1 MESLIGEGFAELF
14 DSTHES
20 MLRIALGETRDRQLA
35 LDACQN
41 AYLKLLRARRDGTAI
56 AEPQAWLARVVR
68 NEVRALGW
76 ARQTPVGPLISLDAA
91 PPSCVESQ
99 TDLGHERAETARAA
113 LAGLPA
119 GLREASRLRFDEGLT
134 FRQMGEALGCSE
146 SAAHRRLG
154 AALDRLR
161 RSLLHGPGRPES

>member
-1 MESLIGEGFAELF
+1 M
-14 DSTHES
+14 DSE
-20 MLRIALGETRDRQLA
+20 
-35 LDACQN
+35 
-41 AYLKLLRARRDGTAI
+41 
-56 AEPQAWLARVVR
+56 
-68 NEVRALGW
+68 
-76 ARQTPVGPLISLDAA
+76 
-91 PPSCVESQ
+91 
-99 TDLGHERAETARAA
+99 TDLGHELAETARAA

-161 RSLLHGPGRPES
+161 RALRRGPEGEKS